1 MSDDVR
7 SGPAAERGGAAP
19 RVSSPATLPGLLVS
33 RARVTPD
40 AVALR
45 EKEFGVWQEMTWA
58 GYLDRVRRFS
68 LGLWALG
75 VVPGDKVAI
84 IGDNRPEWVITELAA
99 QALGAVPVGIYQ
111 DSVLEELRYVLEAS
125 GARIVVAEDQEQVDK
140 ILDVRGQLPGIERI
154 IYHDAKGLGVYDSE
168 HLLFFPIVE
177 ELGEAL
183 DREQPDLFETTLQTL
198 DPNDVALLCT
208 TSGTTS
214 TPKLA
219 MLSHTNLISMAEQLQ
234 QVDPMIA
241 EDDVVSFLPLAWI
254 GEQMVTLSWALIVGF
269 TIDFPENSG
278 TVRRDLREIG
288 PKAIV
293 SPPRIW
299 ESMVSEVQVKM
310 EDSTPLKRYVYD
322 WSMAVGKDMADARFD
337 GRVAS
342 SVLVWKHRL
351 AEALTLLPLKDQL
364 GLRHIRR
371 AYTGGAALGPDVFR
385 FFHAM
390 GVNLKQLYGQTE
402 VSGLSVVHRDGD
414 IRFQTVGR
422 PLPGTEVKIA
432 ENGEILTRSPAVF
445 LGYHGDE
452 QATAEALEDGWLR
465 SSDAGYMDDHGHL
478 VVIDRA
484 KDVMILADGTTF
496 SPQFI
501 ENQLK
506 FSPYVREAVV
516 FGGDGPFV
524 AALVA
529 IDYENAGKWA
539 ERHQVAYTTF
549 TDLAQ
554 KPEIYALVTDHLTEV
569 NATLPPAA
577 RICRFLLL
585 HKQLDADDAEL
596 TRTRK
601 VRRRFI
607 AERYAELVEALYG
620 KGDRLDVETEI
631 AYQDGRTATVRH
643 ELRIETLGATDGVRP
658 TDTPEPPAPGPTGTP
673 APSDRSEAT

>member
-1 MSDDVR
+1 MID
-7 SGPAAERGGAAP
+7 PADAAAQP
-19 RVSSPATLPGLLVS
+19 TLPGLLVD
-33 RARVTPD
+33 RARTTPD

-45 EKEFGVWQEMTWA
+45 EKEFGVWQEITWT

-68 LGLWALG
+68 LGLRALG
-75 VVPGDKVAI
+75 VAPGDTVAI

-99 QALGAVPVGIYQ
+99 QSLGALPVGIYQ
-111 DSVLEELRYVLEAS
+111 DSVLDELRHVLEAS

-140 ILDVRGQLPGIERI
+140 VLDIQGSLPRFERVV
-154 IYHDAKGLGVYDSE
+154 YHDAKGLSGYDRE
-168 HLLFFPIVE
+168 HLVFFPDVE
-177 ELGEAL
+177 EMGEAL
-183 DREQPDLFETTLQTL
+183 SRENPTAFDGMVGAL
-198 DPNDVALLCT
+198 DPESVALLCT

-214 TPKLA
+214 RPKLA
-219 MLSHTNLISMAEQLQ
+219 MLSHTNLISMAEQMQ
-234 QVDPMIA
+234 RVDPMGA

-254 GEQMVTLSWALIVGF
+254 GEQMVTLSWALTVGF
-269 TIDFPENSG
+269 TTNFPEESG

-288 PKAIV
+288 PRALV

-299 ESMVSEVQVKM
+299 ESLVSEVQVKM
-310 EDSTPLKRYVYD
+310 EDSTALKRRVYA
-322 WSMAVGKDMADARFD
+322 WSMAVGKAMADARFE
-337 GRVAS
+337 GRTPTAA
-342 SVLVWKHRL
+342 LAWKYRL
-351 AEALTLLPLKDQL
+351 AAALTLLPLKDQL
-364 GLRHIRR
+364 GLRRVRR

-402 VSGLSVVHRDGD
+402 VGGISAVHRDGD
-414 IRFQTVGR
+414 IRFQTVGT
-422 PLPGTEVKIA
+422 PLPATEVRIA
-432 ENGEILTRSPAVF
+432 DDGEILTRSPAVF
-445 LGYHGDE
+445 KGYYGDE
-452 QATAEALEDGWLR
+452 EATVGALEDGWLH
-465 SSDAGYMDDHGHL
+465 SGDAGYMDGQGHL

-516 FGGDGPFV
+516 FGGDWPYV
-524 AALVA
+524 TALVA

-539 ERHQVAYTTF
+539 ERDQLAYTTF

-554 KPEIYALVTDHLTEV
+554 KPEIYALVRDQVAEV
-569 NATLPPAA
+569 NATLPEAA
-577 RICRFLLL
+577 RIRRFLLL

-607 AERYAELVEALYG
+607 AERYAELVEALYRD
-620 KGDRLDVETEI
+620 GDRITVENEI
-631 AYQDGRTATVRH
+631 TYQDGRTAIVRH
-643 ELRIETLGATDGVRP
+643 DLRIETVERTETLGRTE
-658 TDTPEPPAPGPTGTP
+658 TPEQTETPGRTETPEAP
-673 APSDRSEAT
+673 

>member
-7 SGPAAERGGAAP
+7 PGPMADRGGAAGQA
-19 RVSSPATLPGLLVS
+19 SSPTATLPGLLVS

-68 LGLWALG
+68 LGLRALG

-84 IGDNRPEWVITELAA
+84 IGDNRPEWVISELAA

-140 ILDVRGQLPGIERI
+140 VLDVQGQLPGIERV
-154 IYHDAKGLGVYDSE
+154 IYHDAKGLGTYDSE

-183 DREQPDLFETTLQTL
+183 DREQPDLFETTLQAL
-198 DPNDVALLCT
+198 DPNGVALLCT

-214 TPKLA
+214 MPKLA

-234 QVDPMIA
+234 QVDPMVA

-254 GEQMVTLSWALIVGF
+254 GEQMVTLSWALVVGF
-269 TIDFPENSG
+269 TIDFPEGSG

-288 PKAIV
+288 PRAIV

-322 WSMAVGKDMADARFD
+322 WSMSVGKEMADARFE
-337 GRVAS
+337 GRAAGRG
-342 SVLVWKHRL
+342 LEWKHRL
-351 AEALTLLPLKDQL
+351 ASALTLIPLKDQL
-364 GLRHIRR
+364 GLRRIRR

-414 IRFQTVGR
+414 IRFQTVGT

-432 ENGEILTRSPAVF
+432 EDGEILTRSPAVF
-445 LGYHGDE
+445 MGYHGD
-452 QATAEALEDGWLR
+452 AEATDEALKDGWLR
-465 SSDAGYMDDHGHL
+465 SGDAGYMDDRGHL

-484 KDVMILADGTTF
+484 KDVMILADGSTF

-516 FGGDGPFV
+516 FGGDWPFV
-524 AALVA
+524 TALVA
-529 IDYENAGKWA
+529 IDYENAGQWA
-539 ERHQVAYTTF
+539 ERNQIAYTTF

-554 KPEIYALVTDHLTEV
+554 KMEVYALVTDHVAEV
-569 NATLPPAA
+569 NATLPEAA
-577 RICRFLLL
+577 RVCRFLLL

-607 AERYAELVEALYG
+607 GERYAELVEALYG
-620 KGDRLDVETEI
+620 DRDSLAVETEI
-631 AYQDGRTATVRH
+631 AYQDGRTVMVRH
-643 ELRIETLGATDGVRP
+643 ELRIETLVPGAAP
-658 TDTPEPPAPGPTGTP
+658 DTSETP
-673 APSDRSEAT
+673 

>member
-1 MSDDVR
+1 MIGRADT
-7 SGPAAERGGAAP
+7 AAP
-19 RVSSPATLPGLLVS
+19 GLPANGAGTTPTRTLPGLLVD
-33 RARVTPD
+33 RARAMPD

-45 EKEFGVWQEMTWA
+45 EKEFGVWQEITWA

-68 LGLWALG
+68 LGLRALG
-75 VVPGDKVAI
+75 VVAGDTVAI

-99 QALGAVPVGIYQ
+99 QCLGALPVGIYE
-111 DSVLEELRYVLEAS
+111 DSVLDELLYVLEAS

-140 ILDVRGQLPGIERI
+140 VLDVRGSLPHVERVV
-154 IYHDAKGLGVYDSE
+154 YHDAKGLSAYDRE
-168 HLLFFPIVE
+168 HLVFFADVE
-177 ELGEAL
+177 EMGEVLNREDPTAFEEMVGAL
-183 DREQPDLFETTLQTL
+183 DPEG
-198 DPNDVALLCT
+198 VALLCT

-214 TPKLA
+214 RPKLA
-219 MLSHTNLISMAEQLQ
+219 MLTHTNLISMAEQMQ
-234 QVDPMIA
+234 RIDPMGV

-254 GEQMVTLSWALIVGF
+254 GEHMVTVSWALTVGF
-269 TIDFPENSG
+269 TTNFPEAPG

-288 PKAIV
+288 PRAVV

-310 EDSTPLKRYVYD
+310 EDSTALKCRVYA
-322 WSMAVGKDMADARFD
+322 WSMSVGKAMADARFE
-337 GRVAS
+337 GRTPTAA
-342 SVLVWKHRL
+342 LVWKYRL
-351 AEALTLLPLKDQL
+351 AAALTLLPLKDQL
-364 GLRHIRR
+364 GLRRVRR

-402 VSGLSVVHRDGD
+402 VGGISAVHRDGD
-414 IRFQTVGR
+414 IRFQTVGP
-422 PLPGTEVKIA
+422 PLPATEVRITDD
-432 ENGEILTRSPAVF
+432 GEILTRSRAVF
-445 LGYHGDE
+445 KGYYGDE
-452 QATAEALEDGWLR
+452 EATAGALVDGWLH
-465 SSDAGYMDDHGHL
+465 SGDAGFMDDGGHL

-484 KDVMILADGTTF
+484 KDVMVLADGTTF

-516 FGGDGPFV
+516 FGGDSPFV
-524 AALVA
+524 TALVA

-539 ERHQVAYTTF
+539 ERNQLAYTTF

-554 KPEIYALVTDHLTEV
+554 KSEIYVLVRDQVAEV
-569 NATLPPAA
+569 NATLPEAA
-577 RICRFLLL
+577 RVRRFLLL

-607 AERYAELVEALYG
+607 AERYAEFVEALYG
-620 KGDRLDVETEI
+620 DGDRLTLETEI
-631 AYQDGRTATVRH
+631 AYQDGRTAIVRH
-643 ELRIETLGATDGVRP
+643 ELRIATL
-658 TDTPEPPAPGPTGTP
+658 
-673 APSDRSEAT
+673 

>member
-1 MSDDVR
+1 VKNDARGPHVLDGGVGVDD
-7 SGPAAERGGAAP
+7 AASASRP
-19 RVSSPATLPGLLVS
+19 SPAPPATRTLPGLLVA
-33 RARVTPD
+33 RARATPD
-40 AVALR
+40 GVALR
-45 EKEFGVWQEMTWA
+45 EKEFGVWQEITWT

-68 LGLWALG
+68 LGLRSLG
-75 VVPGDKVAI
+75 VVPGDTVAI
-84 IGDNRPEWVITELAA
+84 IGDNRPEWVIAELAA

-111 DSVLEELRYVLEAS
+111 DSVLDELKYVLEAS
-125 GARIVVAEDQEQVDK
+125 GARVVVAEDQEQVDK
-140 ILDVRGQLPGIERI
+140 VLDLQEQLPTLERI
-154 IYHDAKGLGVYDSE
+154 IYHDAKGLGAYE
-168 HLLFFPIVE
+168 AGHLLFFPIVE

-183 DREQPDLFETTLQTL
+183 DREQPGLFDATLRAL
-198 DPNDVALLCT
+198 DSNGVALLCT

-234 QVDPMIA
+234 QVDPMVA

-254 GEQMVTLSWALIVGF
+254 GEQMVTLSWALVVGF
-269 TIDFPENSG
+269 TIDFPEDSA

-288 PKAIV
+288 PKAII

-310 EDSTPLKRYVYD
+310 EDSTPLKRRLYD
-322 WSMAVGKDMADARFD
+322 WSMSVGRAMADTRFD

-342 SVLVWKHRL
+342 RGLVWKHRL
-351 AEALTLLPLKDQL
+351 ANALTLLPLKDQL
-364 GLRHIRR
+364 GLRQVRR

-414 IRFQTVGR
+414 VRFQTVGR

-445 LGYHGDE
+445 MGYHGDKE
-452 QATAEALEDGWLR
+452 ATAEALEDGWLR
-465 SSDAGYMDDHGHL
+465 SGDAGYMDDHGHL

-484 KDVMILADGTTF
+484 KDVMTLADGTTF

-516 FGGDGPFV
+516 FGGDWPFV
-524 AALVA
+524 TALVA

-554 KPEIYALVTDHLTEV
+554 KSEIYALVTDHLTEV
-569 NATLPPAA
+569 NATLPAAA
-577 RICRFLLL
+577 RIRRFLLL

-620 KGDRLDVETEI
+620 DGDRLDVETEI

-643 ELRIETLGATDGVRP
+643 ELRIETVGWAPDI
-658 TDTPEPPAPGPTGTP
+658 PEAP
-673 APSDRSEAT
+673 

>member
-1 MSDDVR
+1 VSDGAHVGASAD
-7 SGPAAERGGAAP
+7 GDGAARKVP
-19 RVSSPATLPGLLVS
+19 SPTATLPGLLAD
-33 RARVTPD
+33 RARAAPD
-40 AVALR
+40 GVALR
-45 EKEFGVWQEMTWA
+45 EKEFGVWQEITWA

-68 LGLWALG
+68 LGLRALG
-75 VVPGDKVAI
+75 VVPGDTVAI

-111 DSVLEELRYVLEAS
+111 GSVLEELRYVLEAS
-125 GARIVVAEDQEQVDK
+125 GARVVVAEDQEQVDK
-140 ILDVRGQLPGIERI
+140 ILDVQAQLPGLERV
-154 IYHDAKGLGVYDSE
+154 IYHDAKGLGAYE
-168 HLLFFPIVE
+168 PGHLMFFPIVE

-183 DREQPDLFETTLQTL
+183 HLEQPGLFDATLRSL
-198 DPNDVALLCT
+198 DPSGVALLCT

-219 MLSHTNLISMAEQLQ
+219 MLSHANLISMAEQLQ

-254 GEQMVTLSWALIVGF
+254 GEQMVTLSWALTVGF
-269 TIDFPENSG
+269 TIDFPEDSG

-310 EDSTPLKRYVYD
+310 EDSTRLKRRVYD
-322 WSMAVGKDMADARFD
+322 WSMSVGKAMADTRFE
-337 GRVAS
+337 GREAS
-342 SVLVWKHRL
+342 RGLVWKHRL
-351 AEALTLLPLKDQL
+351 ATALTLLPLKDQL
-364 GLRHIRR
+364 GLRLVRR

-445 LGYHGDE
+445 MGYHGDE
-452 QATAEALEDGWLR
+452 QATAEALQDGWLR
-465 SSDAGYMDDHGHL
+465 SGDAGYMDDHGHL

-484 KDVMILADGTTF
+484 KDVMMLADGTTF

-516 FGGDGPFV
+516 FGGDWPFV
-524 AALVA
+524 TALVA

-554 KPEIYALVTDHLTEV
+554 KAEVYALVADHVAAV
-569 NATLPPAA
+569 NATLPEAA
-577 RICRFLLL
+577 RVCRFLLL

-607 AERYAELVEALYG
+607 AERFAEMVEALYG
-620 KGDRLDVETEI
+620 DGDRLTVETEI

-643 ELRIETLGATDGVRP
+643 ELRIETVGSTAARP
-658 TDTPEPPAPGPTGTP
+658 
-673 APSDRSEAT
+673 DRSEAP